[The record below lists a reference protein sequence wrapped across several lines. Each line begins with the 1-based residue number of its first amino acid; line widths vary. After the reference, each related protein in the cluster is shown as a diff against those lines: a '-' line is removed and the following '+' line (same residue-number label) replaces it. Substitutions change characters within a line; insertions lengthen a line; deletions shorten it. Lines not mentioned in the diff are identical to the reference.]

1 MLNPH
6 CYREFF
12 ILINNPNN
20 KTNARAVCKYC
31 SEKNGGAQAAAL
43 IPGCYTTNKAILC
56 RSHLSNCINFKNAYN
71 DDEISEI
78 LSRPVAEEKRKL
90 KNNNNAGNNILLK

>member
-43 IPGCYTTNKAILC
+43 IPGCYTTNKAIL
-56 RSHLSNCINFKNAYN
+56 
-71 DDEISEI
+71 
-78 LSRPVAEEKRKL
+78 
-90 KNNNNAGNNILLK
+90 

>member
-56 RSHLSNCINFKNAYN
+56 HSHLSNCINFKNAFN

-78 LSRPVAEEKRKL
+78 LSCPVAEEKRKL
-90 KNNNNAGNNILLK
+90 KDNNIDAGN

>member
-56 RSHLSNCINFKNAYN
+56 RSHLSNCINFKNAFN

-90 KNNNNAGNNILLK
+90 KNNNIDAGND